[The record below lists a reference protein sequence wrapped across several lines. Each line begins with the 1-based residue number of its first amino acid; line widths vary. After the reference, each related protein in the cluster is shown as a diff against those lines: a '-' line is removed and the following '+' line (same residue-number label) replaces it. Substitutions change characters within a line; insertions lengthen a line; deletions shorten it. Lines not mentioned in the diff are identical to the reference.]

1 MMRMIRDEDNELAG
15 ESTSQANNNEYL
27 QKTESFSQR
36 MRSTH
41 QPKHLIEKSNA
52 SDESQPAH

>member
-1 MMRMIRDEDNELAG
+1 MMRMIRDEDNELVSG
-15 ESTSQANNNEYL
+15 STSQPNNEYP
-27 QKTESFSQR
+27 QKTESFSRR

-41 QPKHLIEKSNA
+41 QSKHLIEKSNA